1 MALSPFDKSS
11 GTLETMPS
19 RTLAGKYDLQ
29 ESYRF
34 WPLQLRTLSCQ
45 RAFELCPFSIFL
57 SYSLEYLRYP
67 SRELQTILS
76 LSLYLFSP
84 LFIISYYT
92 SAWTGHIWMEVHLT
106 VYCISFVKFKFVS
119 LILIWLK
126 LTPSSLLTYNKETK
140 LNGFLYD

>member
-1 MALSPFDKSS
+1 MPLSPFDKSS

-19 RTLAGKYDLQ
+19 RILVGKYDLQ

-34 WPLQLRTLSCQ
+34 CPPQLRILSCQ
-45 RAFELCPFSIFL
+45 KAFELCPFSIFL
-57 SYSLEYLRYP
+57 SYSLEYLRYT
-67 SRELQTILS
+67 SRQLQTILS

-92 SAWTGHIWMEVHLT
+92 SAWTGHIWMEVYLT

-119 LILIWLK
+119 LIWIWLK
-126 LTPSSLLTYNKETK
+126 LIPCSLLMYNK
-140 LNGFLYD
+140 LN